1 MRFVKLQSSF
11 VFYLFLIVETLDHCA
26 AGSIEKKDA
35 MRIWLELK
43 HNGFLSPSPAPMP
56 MSNPNPKP
64 ASMPDKKRERHIN
77 DQFSG
82 KPELATVRRVDGLAK
97 VAASAS
103 GLLKK
108 INCGNTPC
116 IVMLSMPK
124 KNNEMR
130 TIGGPK
136 GVLKVL
142 EVEPTG
148 MCSRVAQPSGLLND
162 LNPEIM
168 NRMRSRKQLFSVIQA
183 LVRRDTIGNVDILSR
198 QEKRFGENDVN
209 ECPNGSSGSDQLE
222 LCSKAPSSLLCVKTE
237 YEEEID
243 DLGIAVRRAD
253 DEDDKDDV
261 KLFLSSISTSCGM

>member
-1 MRFVKLQSSF
+1 
-11 VFYLFLIVETLDHCA
+11 
-26 AGSIEKKDA
+26 
-35 MRIWLELK
+35 
-43 HNGFLSPSPAPMP
+43 MP
-56 MSNPNPKP
+56 MSKPNPKP

-82 KPELATVRRVDGLAK
+82 KPELETVRRVDGLAK

-108 INCGNTPC
+108 IKCENTPC
-116 IVMLSMPK
+116 VGMLSMPK
-124 KNNEMR
+124 KHSEMR

-162 LNPEIM
+162 LNQEIM
-168 NRMRSRKQLFSVIQA
+168 NRMRSRKQLFSA
-183 LVRRDTIGNVDILSR
+183 R
-198 QEKRFGENDVN
+198 
-209 ECPNGSSGSDQLE
+209 
-222 LCSKAPSSLLCVKTE
+222 SSLLCVKTE

-243 DLGIAVRRAD
+243 DLGISVRRAD

-261 KLFLSSISTSCGM
+261 MLFLSPNHNIRKCKQFCS

>member
-1 MRFVKLQSSF
+1 
-11 VFYLFLIVETLDHCA
+11 
-26 AGSIEKKDA
+26 
-35 MRIWLELK
+35 
-43 HNGFLSPSPAPMP
+43 MP

-64 ASMPDKKRERHIN
+64 ASMPDKKRERHMN

-183 LVRRDTIGNVDILSR
+183 LVRRDAIGNVDILSR
-198 QEKRFGENDVN
+198 QEKRFGGNDVN

-253 DEDDKDDV
+253 DEDDKDDMLPQHLKGCNV
-261 KLFLSSISTSCGM
+261 FAMTSQGILKTQLPALMLKEFSVDHETEFFAAKSAVSMNQCP